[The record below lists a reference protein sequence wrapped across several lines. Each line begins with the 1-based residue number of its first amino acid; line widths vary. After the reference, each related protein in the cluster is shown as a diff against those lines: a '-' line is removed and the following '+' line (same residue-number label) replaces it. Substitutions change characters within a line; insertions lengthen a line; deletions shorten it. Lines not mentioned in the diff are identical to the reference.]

1 MRQCSTIAPAV
12 SRRARSIVLLIVAA
26 ALSGG
31 LAACR
36 RGESSPPVA
45 TVAFTSSQTRVP
57 LGSPVMFT
65 YRFDV
70 APGAAISG
78 DYRVFVHVKT
88 PDGQIL
94 WNDDHDLPVPTS
106 QWMAGQ
112 TLHYTRLR
120 FVPVDP
126 AYVGEARVEM
136 GLYRVGEDARLVLSG
151 AEPAE
156 RGGASRAYLV
166 GTLQLQPPSEN
177 IFVSWK
183 TGWHPMEFAPEDASR
198 SWQWTERSAVLSFRN
213 PRSDVT
219 LYLQYAARADLFGAA
234 PQQVTIASAGQPV
247 ARLTADSSLVALRR
261 VPITAAQLGP
271 NDWAEVR
278 IDVDRTFVPSQ
289 LPAGG
294 RDDRELGLQ
303 VYQAFIERR

>member
-1 MRQCSTIAPAV
+1 V
-12 SRRARSIVLLIVAA
+12 SRGARSVVLLIVAA
-26 ALSGG
+26 TLSGG
-31 LAACR
+31 LSGCG
-36 RGESSPPVA
+36 RGESAPPVA
-45 TVAFTSSQTRVP
+45 AVSFTSSLTRLP
-57 LGSPVMFT
+57 LGTPVIFT

-106 QWMAGQ
+106 QWIAGQ
-112 TLHYTRLR
+112 TIHYTRLR

-126 AYVGEARVEM
+126 PYVGDARVEM

-151 AEPAE
+151 AEPAD
-156 RGGASRAYLV
+156 RDGTSRAYLV

-177 IFVSWK
+177 IFVVYK

-198 SWQWTERSAVLSFRN
+198 SWQWSQKSGVLTFQN
-213 PRSDVT
+213 PRTDVT
-219 LYLQYAARADLFGAA
+219 LYLQYAARADLFGSA
-234 PQQVTIASAGQPV
+234 PQQITIVSAGQPV
-247 ARLTADSSLVALRR
+247 ATLTADSSLVALRR